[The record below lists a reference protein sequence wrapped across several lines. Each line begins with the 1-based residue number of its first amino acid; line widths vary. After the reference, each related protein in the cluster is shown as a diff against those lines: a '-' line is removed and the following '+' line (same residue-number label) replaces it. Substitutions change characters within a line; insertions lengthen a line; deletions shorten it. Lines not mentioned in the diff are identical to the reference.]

1 MYKKKKLLNIIKLGR
16 GSAWLDVGSFEDL
29 QNGSNFIQNIE
40 QRQNYMIGCLEEIS
54 LNNKWINKKN
64 LINRIKFFG
73 NSNYARYL
81 KDLLK
86 Y

>member
-1 MYKKKKLLNIIKLGR
+1 
-16 GSAWLDVGSFEDL
+16 
-29 QNGSNFIQNIE
+29 
-40 QRQNYMIGCLEEIS
+40 MIGCLEEIS
-54 LNNKWINKKN
+54 LNNKCINKQN
-64 LINRIKFFG
+64 LMNRIKFFG